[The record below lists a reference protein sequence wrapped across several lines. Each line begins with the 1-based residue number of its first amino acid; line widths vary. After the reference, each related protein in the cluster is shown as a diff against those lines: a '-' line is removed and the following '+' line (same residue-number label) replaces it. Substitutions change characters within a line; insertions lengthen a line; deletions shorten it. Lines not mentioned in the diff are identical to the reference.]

1 MKKLGPIFL
10 FFPLNASGVRVMCT
24 QESFSCFL
32 SMNGRYLEKV
42 PIYCMEKANSVI
54 LAVDQIDPGS
64 VPRRENVRK
73 DSVTA
78 NPYGNMGP
86 EVDRGMGGQLLD
98 PAMGEIY

>member
-1 MKKLGPIFL
+1 
-10 FFPLNASGVRVMCT
+10 
-24 QESFSCFL
+24 
-32 SMNGRYLEKV
+32 
-42 PIYCMEKANSVI
+42 MEKTNSVI

-86 EVDRGMGGQLLD
+86 EADRGMPVQLN
-98 PAMGEIY
+98 P